1 MCGCGGPRGPGWRD
15 HEPGAKLM
23 DSLVFLLSGT
33 TLAATP
39 LLIAAL
45 GELVAEKSGVL
56 NLSVEGM
63 MALGAAAGFIVVSGT
78 GNHWLALLAGGIAA
92 ALLSGVFACV
102 VLLALGNQVAAGIAV
117 GILGLGIAGLIGSP
131 YEGMTIAPMART
143 PVPLLS
149 DIPIVG
155 PGLFNHPLIVYLA
168 ILAAVALWW
177 VFRSTRLGLIIRAV
191 GESPEAAHSVGYNAV
206 AVRFCAILFGGLLAG
221 IGGAFISVVSATL
234 WSDGM
239 IAGRGWIVIALVV
252 FAMWRVER
260 VVLGAYLFGL
270 AAIAELLVQSMGIAA
285 PSQLLTSIPYIATII
300 AIALLS
306 MDGKRIRLN
315 APVSLGRVYAGTR

>member
-1 MCGCGGPRGPGWRD
+1 
-15 HEPGAKLM
+15 M
-23 DSLVFLLSGT
+23 DSLTFLLSGT
-33 TLAATP
+33 ILAATP

-45 GELVAEKSGVL
+45 GELIVEKSGVL

-63 MALGAAAGFIVVSGT
+63 MAFAAATGFIVVSAT
-78 GNHWLALLAGGIAA
+78 GSHWLALFAGGFAA
-92 ALLSGVFACV
+92 MLLSGVFGFV
-102 VLLALGNQVAAGIAV
+102 VLIALGNQVAAGIAV
-117 GILGLGIAGLIGSP
+117 GIFGLGLAGLIGSP
-131 YEGMTIAPMART
+131 YEGMTVAPMART
-143 PVPLLS
+143 PLPALS
-149 DIPIVG
+149 NIPIIG

-168 ILAAVALWW
+168 PVAAALLWW
-177 VFRSTRLGLIIRAV
+177 MFRSTKMGLVIRAV
-191 GESPEAAHSVGYNAV
+191 GESPESAHAVGYNVV
-206 AVRFCAILFGGLLAG
+206 AVRFCAVLAG
-221 IGGAFISVVSATL
+221 GFMAGVGGAFISVVSSTL

-260 VVLGAYLFGL
+260 VVLGAYLFGM

-306 MDGKRIRLN
+306 MDGRRIRLN
-315 APVSLGRVYAGTR
+315 APVSLGRVYAGTQ